1 MRCVYHD
8 GSFHIRVKF
17 CTFTYYWTKKWC
29 WFTPRITEPVR
40 VVEILELSKCR
51 NQGNRFYPQF
61 AFYPRSA
68 VYVLHW
74 PCKLSISSAKY
85 LLYCWVRCLSTLKLW
100 NYPFLV
106 QQCEPAGNYFW
117 PMTNSKEDD
126 MLLAP
131 VPEGKPKTQEFW
143 LREYTKHGNTLNIVT
158 PPNFKK
164 ISPAIDWRRV

>member
-1 MRCVYHD
+1 MLKSYENCLFDPASVPVTITINKLN
-8 GSFHIRVKF
+8 FIPMLQNKMN
-17 CTFTYYWTKKWC
+17 TFLHQ
-29 WFTPRITEPVR
+29 PQPQVR
-40 VVEILELSKCR
+40 EL
-51 NQGNRFYPQF
+51 
-61 AFYPRSA
+61 
-68 VYVLHW
+68 
-74 PCKLSISSAKY
+74 
-85 LLYCWVRCLSTLKLW
+85 TLDD
-100 NYPFLV
+100 NFLTT
-106 QQCEPAGNYFW
+106 AGNYFW